1 MKKIAVFSGTR
12 ADFGLLYWLIKEIEN
27 DKTLKLQL
35 IISGSH
41 LSPEYGLTKN
51 YIKKDKI
58 KITETIETLIS
69 SNTAVG
75 SLKSMGLGIISYS
88 ETINRLKPDII
99 VILGDRYEA
108 LAIAQV
114 ALILKVPIL
123 HIHGGDVSYGA
134 YDDSIRHA
142 ITKLSSIHCVAN
154 KVAYKR
160 VLQLG
165 ENKKFVFNVGAPGLE
180 YIKRVKFLSK
190 SELNT
195 IFKFNF
201 DLPYFLI
208 TFHPET
214 LSDNKNSLEILL
226 KSLESFRDFNM
237 IFTYPNVDD
246 GSFDII
252 NRLSQFQKNNIDSI
266 FLIKSFGHINYLS
279 VMKSAELIIGNSSSG
294 IIEAPSMNI
303 PSINLGDRQK
313 GRVAANSVFHC
324 KIEKKQIIST
334 IKKALDIKLKSSK
347 GLFIN
352 PYGDGLVSKKI
363 INIIKNVSPD
373 KVKVFIDV

>member
-12 ADFGLLYWLIKEIEN
+12 ADYGLLYWLIKEIEN
-27 DKTLKLQL
+27 DNTLKLLL

-41 LSPEYGLTKN
+41 LSPEYGLTNN

-58 KITETIETLIS
+58 KITETIETLVS
-69 SNTAVG
+69 SNTPVG

-88 ETINRLKPDII
+88 ETINRLKPNLI

-114 ALILKVPIL
+114 ALILKIPIL

-180 YIKRVKFLSK
+180 YVKRVKFLSK
-190 SELNT
+190 SELKRK
-195 IFKFNF
+195 FKFNF

-226 KSLESFRDFNM
+226 NSLESFRDFNM

-252 NRLSQFQKNNIDSI
+252 NRLSQFQKNNTDSI

-313 GRVAANSVFHC
+313 GRVSANSVLHC
-324 KIEKKQIIST
+324 RIEKKQIISS
-334 IKKALDIKLKSSK
+334 IKKGLNIKSK
-347 GLFIN
+347 TSKELFRN

-363 INIIKNVSPD
+363 INVIKNVTPN
-373 KVKVFIDV
+373 KVKIFMDI